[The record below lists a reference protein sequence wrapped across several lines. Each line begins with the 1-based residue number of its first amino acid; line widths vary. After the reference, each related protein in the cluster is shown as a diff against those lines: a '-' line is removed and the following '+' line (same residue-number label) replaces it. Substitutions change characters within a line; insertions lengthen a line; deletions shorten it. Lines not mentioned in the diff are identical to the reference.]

1 MNENEQNML
10 GNIFLSH
17 RAISTIVSHAALQ
30 SYGIV
35 GLAPKNL
42 AAGLAAAIV
51 KDSSQG
57 VNVKFDGGKYTVVPD
72 DYEEVVE
79 TKTNEKPTKKTT
91 EHKKVQLDEQ
101 KESD

>member
-1 MNENEQNML
+1 MIKKCRVILNNDAVTVFDFDGTEVQ
-10 GNIFLSH
+10 IP
-17 RAISTIVSHAALQ
+17 AICREAYT
-30 SYGIV
+30 
-35 GLAPKNL
+35 
-42 AAGLAAAIV
+42 
-51 KDSSQG
+51 

>member
-1 MNENEQNML
+1 MIKKCRVILNNDAVTVFDFDGTEVQ
-10 GNIFLSH
+10 IP
-17 RAISTIVSHAALQ
+17 AICREAYT
-30 SYGIV
+30 
-35 GLAPKNL
+35 
-42 AAGLAAAIV
+42 
-51 KDSSQG
+51 
-57 VNVKFDGGKYTVVPD
+57 VNVKFDDGKYTVVPD